1 MNLKQLRYLCGIA
14 DHELNISKAAE
25 SLHTSQPGV
34 TRQIRQLEEE
44 LKAELL
50 VRRGNRISALTE
62 AGRAVVEIARRTLR
76 DIENIRSVG
85 AEYADANRGTL
96 SVATTHVHARYIL
109 MPVAQRFRQHF
120 SNVRLSIRQGNPDQI
135 IQLVTAGGADLG
147 LASAPTEEAPALVR
161 LPCYRFR
168 RCVLV
173 PKRHPLLKKRRIT
186 LVDMAAYPM
195 INLDASFASG
205 VSVMSTFQAN
215 GITPNV
221 VLTATDAEVIKA
233 YVAAGLGIATLPEI
247 AFDPK
252 QDAALATI
260 KARHLF
266 PPNISYV
273 WVHRHLYLRG
283 YAFEF
288 IRMLSATWT
297 RAMIDRF
304 MRSDET
310 ADVALAIDP
319 GYRLV
324 DTTRRHMRR
333 GSFTTSDSQT

>member
-1 MNLKQLRYLCGIA
+1 MNLQQLRYLCGIA

-25 SLHTSQPGV
+25 ALHTSQPGV

-44 LKAELL
+44 LRAELL
-50 VRRGNRISALTE
+50 VRRGNRIAALTE
-62 AGRAVVEIARRTLR
+62 AGGAVAEIARRVLR

-85 AEYADANRGTL
+85 TEHADANKGTL

-109 MPVAQRFRQHF
+109 MPVVQRFRQRF
-120 SNVRLSIRQGNPDQI
+120 PNVRLSVRQGNPDQI
-135 IQLVTAGGADLG
+135 AQLVSAGGADLG
-147 LASAPTEEAPALVR
+147 LASAPTEEPPALVR

-173 PKRHPLLKKRRIT
+173 PKRHPLLNKKRIT
-186 LVDMAAYPM
+186 LAHMAAYPM

-205 VSVMSTFQAN
+205 VSVTSTFQ
-215 GITPNV
+215 
-221 VLTATDAEVIKA
+221 
-233 YVAAGLGIATLPEI
+233 VAAGLGIATLPEV

-252 QDAALATI
+252 QDAALTTI

-297 RAMIDRF
+297 RAMINRF
-304 MRSDET
+304 MRSDEM

-319 GYRLV
+319 
-324 DTTRRHMRR
+324 
-333 GSFTTSDSQT
+333 Q

>member
-1 MNLKQLRYLCGIA
+1 
-14 DHELNISKAAE
+14 
-25 SLHTSQPGV
+25 
-34 TRQIRQLEEE
+34 
-44 LKAELL
+44 
-50 VRRGNRISALTE
+50 
-62 AGRAVVEIARRTLR
+62 
-76 DIENIRSVG
+76 
-85 AEYADANRGTL
+85 
-96 SVATTHVHARYIL
+96 
-109 MPVAQRFRQHF
+109 
-120 SNVRLSIRQGNPDQI
+120 
-135 IQLVTAGGADLG
+135 
-147 LASAPTEEAPALVR
+147 
-161 LPCYRFR
+161 
-168 RCVLV
+168 
-173 PKRHPLLKKRRIT
+173 
-186 LVDMAAYPM
+186 MAAYPM

-205 VSVMSTFQAN
+205 VSVMSTFQAK

-221 VLTATDAEVIKA
+221 VLTATDADVIKA

-252 QDAALATI
+252 HDAALATI

-304 MRSDET
+304 MRSDEI

-319 GYRLV
+319 
-324 DTTRRHMRR
+324 
-333 GSFTTSDSQT
+333 Q

>member
-1 MNLKQLRYLCGIA
+1 M
-14 DHELNISKAAE
+14 
-25 SLHTSQPGV
+25 
-34 TRQIRQLEEE
+34 
-44 LKAELL
+44 
-50 VRRGNRISALTE
+50 
-62 AGRAVVEIARRTLR
+62 
-76 DIENIRSVG
+76 
-85 AEYADANRGTL
+85 
-96 SVATTHVHARYIL
+96 ATTHVHARYIL
-109 MPVAQRFRQHF
+109 MPVAQRFRQRF

-304 MRSDET
+304 MRSDEI

-319 GYRLV
+319 
-324 DTTRRHMRR
+324 
-333 GSFTTSDSQT
+333 Q

>member
-1 MNLKQLRYLCGIA
+1 MNLQQLRYLCGIA

-25 SLHTSQPGV
+25 ALHTSQPGV

-44 LKAELL
+44 LKTELL

-62 AGRAVVEIARRTLR
+62 PGRAVVEIVRRILR
-76 DIENIRSVG
+76 DLDNIRSAG
-85 AEYADANRGTL
+85 ADHADENRGTL
-96 SVATTHVHARYIL
+96 IVATTHVHARYIL
-109 MPVAQRFRQHF
+109 MPVVQRFRQRF
-120 SNVRLSIRQGNPDQI
+120 PNVRLSVRQGNPDQI
-135 IQLVTAGGADLG
+135 VQLVSAGGADLG
-147 LASAPTEEAPALVR
+147 LASAPTEEASTLVG

-173 PKRHPLLKKRRIT
+173 PKRHPLLKKKRIT
-186 LVDMAAYPM
+186 LADMAAYPM
-195 INLDASFASG
+195 INLDVSFASG
-205 VSVMSTFQAN
+205 VSVMSAFEAK

-221 VLTATDAEVIKA
+221 VLSATDAAVIKA

-247 AFDPK
+247 AFDAK
-252 QDAALATI
+252 QDTALTTM

-266 PPNISYV
+266 PPNISYI

-297 RAMIDRF
+297 RAMIARF
-304 MRSDET
+304 KRSDEI

-319 GYRLV
+319 EWPAR
-324 DTTRRHMRR
+324 
-333 GSFTTSDSQT
+333 